1 MLWVLAGLA
10 GLVSVAPRLDQA
22 LQPGRADAATDG
34 LAIPRAPDGQFYTDA
49 QVGDAPVRMLIDP
62 RADKVLLS
70 GEDARRLG
78 LGAGPGFAAVKLPKL
93 AVGGIEVHQVEAV
106 IAPDLPVSLLGQSY
120 LNRIGAVRVESE
132 RMILR

>member
-22 LQPGRADAATDG
+22 LQSGIADASVDG
-34 LAIPRAPDGQFYTDA
+34 VAIPRAPDGQFYTDA
-49 QVGDAPVRMLIDP
+49 RAGDAPIRMLIDP

-70 GEDARRLG
+70 GEDAQRLG
-78 LGAGPGFAAVKLPKL
+78 LVPGPGFAAVTLPKL
-93 AVGGIEVHQVEAV
+93 AVGGIEVHEVEAV

-120 LNRIGAVRVESE
+120 LKRIGAVRVEAE
-132 RMILR
+132 RMVLR